1 MLNFKPEQYSRIGN
15 GEQRM
20 LTLSFVLYVGDKGRE
35 KAELGGI
42 SWKVTTSMRKPGSL
56 VKEWQKKESEKD
68 RRYRKVS

>member
-1 MLNFKPEQYSRIGN
+1 MLVIKEG
-15 GEQRM
+15 
-20 LTLSFVLYVGDKGRE
+20 KRE